1 MDKMQILSFVVD
13 LFSENDSVLFICEG
27 KVKVCEGLAVD
38 LKMNLLSDVFI
49 QWDCNQVC
57 VSPAFSLAGHRSIK
71 VWLS

>member
-38 LKMNLLSDVFI
+38 LKMNLLSDVFL
-49 QWDCNQVC
+49 
-57 VSPAFSLAGHRSIK
+57 FSGIAIRCE
-71 VWLS
+71 

>member
-38 LKMNLLSDVFI
+38 LKMNLLSDVFYSVGL
-49 QWDCNQVC
+49 QSG
-57 VSPAFSLAGHRSIK
+57 VSKPRFSPCRS
-71 VWLS
+71 

>member
-38 LKMNLLSDVFI
+38 LKMNLLSDVFYSVGL
-49 QWDCNQVC
+49 QSG
-57 VSPAFSLAGHRSIK
+57 VSKPCFFPCRS
-71 VWLS
+71 

>member
-38 LKMNLLSDVFI
+38 LKMHLLSDVFYSVGL
-49 QWDCNQVC
+49 QSG
-57 VSPAFSLAGHRSIK
+57 VSNPHFVPCRS
-71 VWLS
+71 